1 MIYRAFFALVITV
14 SGSMITNQTSALAAG
29 VGPVDVPKVTPPRV
43 TPPKVPSPKVKTPKT
58 ALPELTQEVEQTLV
72 QTAERA
78 NLQLPVVGTV
88 VDLQGNPLFNEVEI
102 EPGVRVIQHEWI
114 GVINAKQQQH
124 LKQLP
129 IQIIAT
135 RDLSALGLITVRFKT
150 KPELDSKDALEQVL
164 PKGLMQKLERHHVY
178 SSQTAKTSLNSSASA
193 LQSAKLRCNSPVK
206 IGLLDTAIDQ
216 QHPAF
221 KQQKIKAQNFVIEGA
236 VTPKNHATAVAGVLI
251 GNQEQLKP
259 RLSKAELYSAEV
271 FYARNDYSQGAALDA
286 LLQGLNWLASQN
298 IPVINMSLTG
308 PHNDILELAIKQ
320 LSKQKIALVAAAG
333 NNGPAAPAAYPA
345 AYKEVIA
352 VTAVDEKGDIYRWA
366 NQGDYIDFAA
376 HGVSVLTT
384 QSPDKVGYESGTSL
398 AAPVIAAAIGCGI
411 SEGKSLI
418 DIVNRL
424 KKDAKDLGAKGK
436 DPVFGYG
443 WLGY

>member
-1 MIYRAFFALVITV
+1 
-14 SGSMITNQTSALAAG
+14 
-29 VGPVDVPKVTPPRV
+29 
-43 TPPKVPSPKVKTPKT
+43 
-58 ALPELTQEVEQTLV
+58 
-72 QTAERA
+72 
-78 NLQLPVVGTV
+78 
-88 VDLQGNPLFNEVEI
+88 
-102 EPGVRVIQHEWI
+102 
-114 GVINAKQQQH
+114 
-124 LKQLP
+124 
-129 IQIIAT
+129 
-135 RDLSALGLITVRFKT
+135 
-150 KPELDSKDALEQVL
+150 LDSKEALEQLL

-178 SSQTAKTSLNSSASA
+178 SSQTAHTSLTSSASA
-193 LQSAKLRCNSPVK
+193 LQSSKLHCNMPVK
-206 IGLLDTAIDQ
+206 IGLLDTAIDL

-221 KQQKIKAQNFVIEGA
+221 KQQKIKAQNFVVEGA

-251 GNQEQLKP
+251 GNHEQLRP

-271 FYARNDYSQGAALDA
+271 FYARNEYSQGAALDA
-286 LLQGLNWLASQN
+286 LLQGLNWLAEQKA
-298 IPVINMSLTG
+298 PVINMSLTG

-345 AYKEVIA
+345 AYEEVIA
-352 VTAVDEKGDIYRWA
+352 VTAVDEKGEIYRWA

-398 AAPVIAAAIGCGI
+398 AAPVVAAAIGCGI
-411 SEGKSLI
+411 SEGKLVS
-418 DIVNRL
+418 DIVIQL
-424 KKDAKDLGAKGK
+424 KKVANDLGAKGK